1 MKKDG
6 KTLEN
11 ITGAVMDHDMDAVL
25 KIDDDPNDD
34 KGEFQVSL
42 NVNSTFY

>member
-6 KTLEN
+6 KNQEN
-11 ITGAVMDHDMDAVL
+11 ITGAVMVHDMDSVL
-25 KIDDDPNDD
+25 KVDDDPHD
-34 KGEFQVSL
+34 KQGEFQVSL